1 AALPAP
7 DLAGRTTGRAPAT
20 PVEEILCGLFA
31 EVLGLEQVGAEDSF
45 FTLGGDSLLAMR
57 LIARIRSVLDAEV
70 SIRALLAA
78 PTVAAVAEALDESGP
93 TGDFDRLLPLR
104 SGGGGAPLFFLHS
117 GGGLAW
123 NYAELAAHLPS
134 GRPLYGLQ
142 ARGLERVEE
151 LPASIEEMAADYVEQ
166 IRAVQPDGPYH
177 LVGWSFGGVV
187 AQAVGARL
195 QDAGETIALLAILDG
210 YPYEESDEESEDE
223 PEARQPAGRRRPGPA
238 GVPALEAVKRVAD
251 NNVRLVMEH
260 TPRAFYG
267 DLLLIVA
274 TQARPESLPVERA
287 VEIWEPYVDGAIER
301 HLVEADHHRMLTADP
316 AARIGELL
324 TAKLRGTDDRHI

>member
-1 AALPAP
+1 V
-7 DLAGRTTGRAPAT
+7 DR
-20 PVEEILCGLFA
+20 I
-31 EVLGLEQVGAEDSF
+31 GAEDSF
-45 FTLGGDSLLAMR
+45 FDLGGDSLLAMR

-104 SGGGGAPLFFLHS
+104 SVGDGTPLFFLHS

-123 NYAELAAHLPS
+123 NYAELAAHLPP

-187 AQAVGARL
+187 AQAVAARL
-195 QDAGETIALLAILDG
+195 QDAGETIDLLAILDG
-210 YPYEESDEESEDE
+210 YPYEESGDE
-223 PEARQPAGRRRPGPA
+223 PESRRPAGPRRPGPA
-238 GVPALEAVKRVAD
+238 DVPALAAVQRVAD
-251 NNVRLVMEH
+251 NNVRLVMDH
-260 TPRAFYG
+260 TPRAFHG

-287 VEIWEPYVDGAIER
+287 VEIWEPYVDGTIER

-324 TAKLRGTDDRHI
+324 TAKLRGTDDRPSDDGTSDDRHI